1 MVPVAFFRLLVYN
14 ERSGFK
20 EHHYEK
26 LCDQSSHLHGICD
39 GGSVFLFA
47 GVASGERHAEI

>member
-47 GVASGERHAEI
+47 GVAGGERHAEI